1 MANQIIC
8 QKLQEARR
16 AAGLSQRDVY
26 EWLGISQS
34 TFSSW
39 ETGKSCPSIS
49 TFLQLCIKYEIDNIT
64 DYFLSDGIYSRR
76 RVLDSRMLS
85 KLADLSER
93 GRAAVYNCLD
103 FEYSNMRME
112 QITKRRTL
120 PVYLQ
125 PAAAGLGN
133 YLGESKYEELELDA
147 PQSADA
153 GIRISG
159 DSMDPVIRDGEIVF
173 VKFQPQLL
181 GDQVGIFVLNGEAYC
196 KRLEYRAGEAYLC
209 SFNPKYSPI
218 HIMPSDDLRVIG
230 RVLL

>member
-1 MANQIIC
+1 MANKLIST
-8 QKLQEARR
+8 KLQQARID
-16 AAGLSQRDVY
+16 AGLSQHDVY
-26 EWLGISQS
+26 RWLGISQS

-39 ETGKSCPSIS
+39 ETGKSEPSIS
-49 TFLQLCIKYEIDNIT
+49 VFLELCAKYEIDDISQ
-64 DYFLSDGIYSRR
+64 YFLGNGIRSKRQT
-76 RVLDSRMLS
+76 LDSRMLN

-112 QITKRRTL
+112 KSVTRRRL
-120 PVYLQ
+120 PVYMQ

-133 YLGESKYEELELDA
+133 YLGDSDYDEMEIDA
-147 PQSADA
+147 PENADA

-159 DSMDPVIRDGEIVF
+159 DSMEPVIQNGEIVF
-173 VKFQPQLL
+173 IKFQPQLM
-181 GDQVGIFVLNGEAYC
+181 GDKVGIFVLNGEAYC
-196 KRLEYRAGEAYLC
+196 KKLEYRGGEAYLC

-218 HIMPSDDLRVIG
+218 RIKASDDLRIIG